1 MDDDI
6 KYSNLKVKSEEEV
19 IDYYNEVSKKAL
31 LLFDLLEKYDNKEE
45 AIKEYQKIKKE
56 TKK

>member
-1 MDDDI
+1 MDNDI

-19 IDYYNEVSKKAL
+19 IDYYDKVSKDAL

-45 AIKEYQKIKKE
+45 ALNEYQKIKEKR
-56 TKK
+56 K